1 MFTSNSHFKI
11 LLFVLFALVSSES
24 QAQFFDGFY
33 GRGSTIHGDHLR
45 GQGAFFHG
53 YGTYLRDRGVYEFYH
68 EQTRKQYIQNWQL
81 YVETRRHLK
90 DQNEERKLAENIE
103 RRANLQR
110 YLKKKRLENPVLD
123 PKIGW
128 NDKWYSSLQELQKD
142 PDYQQFLFEKHE
154 KQLVE

>member
-1 MFTSNSHFKI
+1 MKFMTI
-11 LLFVLFALVSSES
+11 IVIFVLFALVSNET
-24 QAQFFDGFY
+24 QAQFFD

-90 DQNEERKLAENIE
+90 DQYEERKLVENIE
-103 RRANLQR
+103 RRANLHR
-110 YLKKKRLENPVLD
+110 YLTKKRAKNPVLN

-128 NDKWYSSLQELQKD
+128 NDKWYPNLEELQKD
-142 PDYQQFLFEKHE
+142 SDYQQFLLEKHQ
-154 KQLVE
+154 KQP